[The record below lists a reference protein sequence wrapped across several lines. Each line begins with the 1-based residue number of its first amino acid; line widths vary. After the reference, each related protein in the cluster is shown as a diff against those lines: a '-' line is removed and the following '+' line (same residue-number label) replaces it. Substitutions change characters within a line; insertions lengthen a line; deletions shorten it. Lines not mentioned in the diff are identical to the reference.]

1 MYNEKPYRIIISGA
15 ETFLEYKDLSTI
27 KLISININTK
37 IVRSEN
43 PEILQKSIIY
53 KAINSKAILGIININ
68 KLYFILHVTTSKV
81 VGKMKNEIIY
91 KIEEVEFCPM
101 QTVDLLY
108 DEEKKI
114 NQIKDGI
121 SKLLKLGFY
130 YSFGLN
136 LTNSQQNQSKLSS
149 QEIKDNNNL
158 TFEQKMKNIYKTIN
172 KKYFFNYNLYK
183 IFINKSTKLPYDFAY
198 SFILPIIC
206 GYIGMYDYTI
216 NNKQL
221 QFILISRRSQNYAGT
236 RYNTRGIDDN
246 GNVANFCETE
256 QILVRG
262 DYLFSFCQLR
272 GSAPVFFEQLG
283 ITGYTDIT
291 RGKHFS
297 KEAFSKHLEEIN
309 QDFPLVYFVNLLNQT
324 KSGEAPIIAEF
335 EKQIQ
340 FRLNN
345 NDIRYTYFDM
355 QNECQKDNYTN
366 IDKLINKVKPLIE
379 IFNCFS
385 QNLHTREIYSYQ
397 KGTIRTNCLDC
408 LDRTNIIQMRICWI
422 ILEIFFKKLNLDNQS
437 INKIFN
443 STENFFTQDTKN
455 EFKEKFKNIWA
466 ENGDEISIQYAGTAS
481 THTTVTKTGGHS
493 LMGLIQHG
501 IATVSRIYQGNFED
515 NFKQECIDILLQ
527 KNISEEDDINPNINI
542 KLIKRKNEYTKYQDF
557 HIFIGNYNLSG
568 KSIDNAI
575 DIVNWLISYKDNPL
589 DKSNNLNSISP
600 EFYILGFQEIVDLN
614 SAHLLIKSNTEKKN
628 KIKTLI
634 NNLLLTTFQNPK
646 TNADKYQL
654 MKEIDLVGLYI
665 LIFVR
670 ASCIKYI
677 KNFDYQ
683 IIKTGLKGTLGNK
696 GSLLLRFNL
705 NDSSIAIACSHLCS
719 GQEKNEERKSEI
731 INVLNTSFKK
741 YPLIKFKDYNYF
753 FYFGDVNTRL
763 NITMENEKLIDM
775 IKFHPIETN
784 GDFSA
789 LLQYDQFSK
798 YQKESNIIAEMDEAE
813 IKFSP
818 TYKYYI
824 GLNNYDIE
832 SRIPAWCDRIF
843 FKKYTE
849 TTPLAY
855 NKCILNISDHQPI
868 YGLYKIKSEI
878 IDQEKRQNILDEI
891 TKMLNKENNNKGDSF
906 DNINFVGNDNKINMN
921 DYMVNFF
928 SPK

>member
-1 MYNEKPYRIIISGA
+1 MDNEKPYRIIISGA
-15 ETFLEYKDLSTI
+15 ETFLEYKNLSTI

-646 TNADKYQL
+646 TNTDKYQL

>member
-1 MYNEKPYRIIISGA
+1 MDNEKPYRIIISGA

-114 NQIKDGI
+114 NQIKEGI

>member
-1 MYNEKPYRIIISGA
+1 MDNEKPYRIIISGA

-646 TNADKYQL
+646 INTDKYQL

-891 TKMLNKENNNKGDSF
+891 TKMLNKENNNKGDNF

>member
-1 MYNEKPYRIIISGA
+1 MDNEKPYRIIISGA

-43 PEILQKSIIY
+43 PEILRKSIIY

-114 NQIKDGI
+114 NQIKEGI

-646 TNADKYQL
+646 TNTDKYQL

>member
-1 MYNEKPYRIIISGA
+1 MDNEKPYRIIISGA

-43 PEILQKSIIY
+43 PEILRKSIIY

-422 ILEIFFKKLNLDNQS
+422 ILEIFFRKLNLDNQS

-646 TNADKYQL
+646 TNTDKYQL

>member
-1 MYNEKPYRIIISGA
+1 MDNEKPYRIIISGA

-634 NNLLLTTFQNPK
+634 NNLLLTNFQNPK
-646 TNADKYQL
+646 TNTDKYQL

-891 TKMLNKENNNKGDSF
+891 TKMLNKENNNKGDNF